1 MPTKFKV
8 KRSTVSSVT
17 PTTGDIDTG
26 ELAINL
32 PDRKLFTSNGSAVY
46 ELGSNQTNLSV
57 SANLT
62 IGASGDLVFTP
73 GAGIYANGSLGTAGF
88 VLHSNATSVY
98 WAAASGTGT
107 VTSVATGNG
116 LTGGPI
122 TTTGTISV
130 LANNGIVANTTG
142 VYVNANTGLVANVT
156 GVYVN
161 STYIGTL
168 SANNTTYLNGQLAA
182 YYTNATN
189 ITTGTLPWAQAPTG
203 TVNTSSTFT
212 FSGIQ
217 TYNANVVI
225 GSTGELVFNTAAGI
239 YANGSLGTAGQV
251 LTSNATTVYWS
262 TPATGTVTSVATGN
276 GLTGGTITGT
286 GTISVVAN
294 SGIVAN
300 STGTFVNANNGIT
313 ANSTGVFVRANTGLV
328 ANATGVYVNSTYIGT
343 LSANNASFLGGTAA
357 ASYVQNTDSRT
368 LSGNLV
374 FTGANVLLQSAS
386 LGGTATN
393 FVNNFIINTNVGNA
407 SYLRFYHS
415 RHTTGADWTGASTRI
430 QQRIDVTDMGYLEF
444 NPSGYAQGI
453 ALYGT
458 SGSGLVVSQT
468 GNVVTSTNTFTV
480 GTASYFVS
488 NGNVGIGTSSPAAKL
503 DVNGGIVS
511 RAVASEGGEIQ
522 LNNPDNLAAG
532 LVVDVSA
539 ADSGR
544 IFNTR
549 NNSQITIGQL
559 TGTGGIIT
567 LYTEASERVRVAAN
581 GNVGVG
587 TSSPGSAL
595 HAYGNGAEIRAEN
608 TTTSQY
614 ASSRL
619 RLKGPA
625 GTARSSVLVHGNDNV
640 GGTNPYFAIEGH
652 NSSETY
658 IKSMA
663 LFYHAS
669 DYWYFPYTIRSPIFY
684 DSDDTNSYFEGPQ
697 LFMRGSA
704 PTVYFRD
711 TNHNS
716 AMIHCNSNLLYF
728 LRGGNDTTSWTQVN
742 SQWPLYLNLT
752 NNDAILG
759 GSFNAVGNITA
770 YYSDRR
776 LKTNIK
782 PITGAIDKLK
792 QINGVYYKNNDFA
805 KSVGYTDEDE
815 QVGVISQEVEKVLP
829 HVVKRAPFDIEYD
842 ETDRTKIKSK
852 SGEDYKTVQYDRLVP
867 LLIEAIKEQQV
878 EIEKLKAAIAKEV

>member
-1 MPTKFKV
+1 MAKDTDLALLAQLLTV
-8 KRSTVSSVT
+8 NSNNTIVLSDTTNLRGYTGGTVGSTVNSYAKTFVIGGIYNQSYNTGNAVLMHIADYSND
-17 PTTGDIDTG
+17 TGDNVYPIYVEDENNLIDFYINAGNTG
-26 ELAINL
+26 TVDSKVAYFGGSVGIGNTA
-32 PDRKLFTSNGSAVY
+32 PNAKLQVTGTANVSGNVVIGGA
-46 ELGSNQTNLSV
+46 LT

-62 IGASGDLVFTP
+62 
-73 GAGIYANGSLGTAGF
+73 
-88 VLHSNATSVY
+88 
-98 WAAASGTGT
+98 
-107 VTSVATGNG
+107 
-116 LTGGPI
+116 
-122 TTTGTISV
+122 TTT
-130 LANNGIVANTTG
+130 NTT
-142 VYVNANTGLVANVT
+142 
-156 GVYVN
+156 
-161 STYIGTL
+161 
-168 SANNTTYLNGQLAA
+168 
-182 YYTNATN
+182 
-189 ITTGTLPWAQAPTG
+189 
-203 TVNTSSTFT
+203 
-212 FSGIQ
+212 
-217 TYNANVVI
+217 
-225 GSTGELVFNTAAGI
+225 
-239 YANGSLGTAGQV
+239 
-251 LTSNATTVYWS
+251 
-262 TPATGTVTSVATGN
+262 
-276 GLTGGTITGT
+276 TI
-286 GTISVVAN
+286 
-294 SGIVAN
+294 
-300 STGTFVNANNGIT
+300 
-313 ANSTGVFVRANTGLV
+313 
-328 ANATGVYVNSTYIGT
+328 
-343 LSANNASFLGGTAA
+343 GTAA
-357 ASYVQNTDSRT
+357 YFVAN
-368 LSGNLV
+368 GNL
-374 FTGANVLLQSAS
+374 
-386 LGGTATN
+386 
-393 FVNNFIINTNVGNA
+393 
-407 SYLRFYHS
+407 
-415 RHTTGADWTGASTRI
+415 
-430 QQRIDVTDMGYLEF
+430 
-444 NPSGYAQGI
+444 
-453 ALYGT
+453 
-458 SGSGLVVSQT
+458 
-468 GNVVTSTNTFTV
+468 
-480 GTASYFVS
+480 
-488 NGNVGIGTSSPAAKL
+488 GIGTSSPSQKL
-503 DVNGGIVS
+503 DVSGIIKASTGFIFGSDENYWYQSATATATLRVGTSTNTSYLGIKGVSGVPVIDGAGGALAFATSDSERMRIDS
-511 RAVASEGGEIQ
+511 SGRLGIGTASPAWKLHITDAAAPVIQ
-522 LNNPDNLAAG
+522 LEETSVGNTLIGQDANSFFIRRGTAG
-532 LVVDVSA
+532 A
-539 ADSGR
+539 ADAFTIDSSGN
-544 IFNTR
+544 IGIGNSTPNAKLQVTGTANVSGNVVIGGALTSANLTTTTNTT
-549 NNSQITIGQL
+549 TIG
-559 TGTGGIIT
+559 TAA
-567 LYTEASERVRVAAN
+567 YFVAN
-581 GNVGVG
+581 GNLGIG

-697 LFMRGSA
+697 LFMRGSS

-711 TNHNS
+711 TDHNS

-752 NNDAILG
+752 NNDGVLG
-759 GSFNAVGNITA
+759 GAFHAVGNITA